1 MTEGIAASKCLD
13 CGRQTFPPRVWC
25 PACGSANLAEVV
37 VGAGAVTESTVL
49 RRVVGGPLDEP
60 VRIGAVQLEG
70 GGIAIARLEQGCD
83 SGDAVQLLDDN
94 GAPVA
99 RPR

>member
-1 MTEGIAASKCLD
+1 MTSGITASKCRD
-13 CGRQTFPPRVWC
+13 CAHQAFPPRVWC
-25 PACGSANLAEVV
+25 PACGSAELAAVV
-37 VGAGAVTESTVL
+37 VGAGEVTESTVL
-49 RRVVGGPLDEP
+49 RRVVGGLLEEP
-60 VRIGAVQLEG
+60 VRIGAVRLDG

-83 SGDAVQLLDDN
+83 SGDLVHLFEDD

>member
-1 MTEGIAASKCLD
+1 MTSGITASKCTS
-13 CGRQTFPPRVWC
+13 CGHQTFPPRVWC
-25 PACGSANLAEVV
+25 PVCGSAELAEVNV
-37 VGAGAVTESTVL
+37 AGGEVAESTVL
-49 RRVVGGPLDEP
+49 RRVVGGALDEP
-60 VRIGAVQLEG
+60 VRIGAVRLDG

-83 SGDAVQLLDDN
+83 SGDTVQLLDDN